1 VSLPPKKKRKKESNI
16 AMARQS
22 RRSRTFL
29 IPAITAILC
38 LALTLSG
45 CGYFGYYTRKAV
57 LQTTFDNIPSMS
69 ALNQVR
75 PEDSLVVAGSI
86 SKPPDRQEPLLL
98 VAVSNKYR
106 KNEKVVLLQLPATDN
121 FYMAFLPKGEYE
133 LMIFADL
140 DNNRDFEWNE
150 LVGRVTVNVDP
161 GTSQNGTIFT
171 GPTITADFDHPG
183 KVDFHLSETVRPVS
197 NRYASLENEFF
208 DPKYGNMGLYSPTEL
223 IAHTQGFIF
232 GLDDYEEGD
241 TVVLF
246 VHGISGTP
254 RDWKFMVEGLDRKR
268 FQPMFF
274 YYPSGLPLDKLG
286 TLLAQTISSLD
297 KSWKQNGHRI
307 ILVAHSMGGLV
318 ALSAIN
324 KLAAEGLPPSLKM
337 YCSFSTPY
345 AGDENARKGIEIAPV
360 VVPVWR
366 DVAAKSE
373 FLTDLISKPFPDRLP
388 FYLYFSYLDTTK
400 FKLGESSDGSVSLRS
415 QLVPSLQSSAT
426 KILGFNETHVGILN
440 SESPRQAFLQLLDTV
455 TRGSALV
462 MGE

>member
-1 VSLPPKKKRKKESNI
+1 VPAEPVREGEKI
-16 AMARQS
+16 AMARQNRNS
-22 RRSRTFL
+22 QIFRV
-29 IPAITAILC
+29 PAIIAFVC
-38 LALTLSG
+38 LVLTLSG

-57 LQTTFDNIPSMS
+57 WQTTFDNIPSMS

-86 SKPPDRQEPLLL
+86 SKLQDRQEPLLL

-106 KNEKVVLLQLPATDN
+106 KNEKVVLVQLPATDN
-121 FYMAFLPKGEYE
+121 YYMAFLPKGEYE

-140 DNNRDFEWNE
+140 DNNRDFESNE
-150 LVGRVTVNVDP
+150 LVGGVSVNVDP
-161 GTSQNGTIFT
+161 AISQNMAIVS

-197 NRYASLENEFF
+197 NVYASLENDFF
-208 DPKYGNMGLYSPTEL
+208 DPKYGNIGLYNPTEL
-223 IAHTQGFIF
+223 ISHTQGFVF
-232 GLDDYEEGD
+232 GLEEFDVGN
-241 TVVLF
+241 TIVLF

-254 RDWKFMVEGLDRKR
+254 RDWKFMVDGLDRKR

-286 TLLAQTISSLD
+286 TLLAQTIASLD
-297 KSWKQNGHRI
+297 KSWKHNGHTI
-307 ILVAHSMGGLV
+307 VLVAHSMGGLV

-324 KLAAEGLPPSLKM
+324 KLADEGLPPSLKM

-366 DVAAKSE
+366 DVAAESE
-373 FLTDLISKPFPDRLP
+373 FLKDMISRPFPGRLP
-388 FYLYFSYLDTTK
+388 FHLYFSYRDTTK

-415 QLVPSLQSSAT
+415 QLVPSLQTSAT

-440 SESPRQAFLQLLDTV
+440 SEASRQTFLQLLDSITP
-455 TRGSALV
+455 GSAR
-462 MGE
+462 MAGE